1 MRDIRIA
8 KPYARALYEA
18 AVEQSALEPVTA
30 DIEKLQM
37 LVEQSAEL
45 TEFINTPL
53 LAPQFKSDTFQQLF
67 TDVLHPLMLNFF
79 KLLALKQRER
89 FLGAIMDVFSTIV
102 DEAAGRI
109 VAQVT
114 TAVPITENQEQD
126 LIQQLSTFSGK
137 QVRLETETNEQI
149 QGGFIVHLGD
159 TVFDASITT
168 QLQRLKQ
175 QLAKGVIY

>member
-1 MRDIRIA
+1 MRDIRVA

-18 AVEQSALEPVTA
+18 AVEQSALPSVTA
-30 DIEKLQM
+30 DLEKLQA
-37 LVEQSAEL
+37 LIEQSEEL
-45 TEFINTPL
+45 MEFINTPL

-67 TDVLHPLMLNFF
+67 TDVLHPLTINFF
-79 KLLALKQRER
+79 NLLALKQRER
-89 FLGAIMDVFSTIV
+89 YLVAIMDVFSTIV

-114 TAVPITENQEQD
+114 TAVPITENQEQH
-126 LIQQLSTFSGK
+126 LIRQLSAFSGK
-137 QVRLETETNEQI
+137 EVRLDTETDEQI
-149 QGGFIVHLGD
+149 QGGFVVQLED

-175 QLAKGVIY
+175 QLAKG